1 VKHHEHCINCTNF
14 SLEECFGWELMQ
26 QNALIE
32 NKDLLQSTPLLT
44 QRLL

>member
-1 VKHHEHCINCTNF
+1 MQQNALIENKDLLQSTP
-14 SLEECFGWELMQ
+14 LWELMQ